1 MRSSAFGVHISALY
15 CVNLPSVGTWCEFDE
30 KTAAFGYHRAMSVQL
45 TADDLN
51 TAVHA
56 ALNAWNQIDG
66 TPQDRLEQLLLVQE
80 RRATMSEDLPVTLRL
95 ATNDILHTCLEE
107 LAMHDQTSA
116 NILTRRYL
124 DGETVQA
131 VANRTHLGR
140 DQYMRR
146 QRQAIR
152 ALTQIILNKEEAT
165 REHRA
170 REIESLLVPPS
181 YDTLFGIDDVR
192 QTLVELLLS
201 PEPPWV
207 VTLTGIG
214 GIGKSS
220 LANAAV
226 RQVIHHF
233 HYDHIIWLSLDPQ
246 LAKDE
251 NSPASSLSYAELMAQ
266 LAPLVSPH
274 MGPQTPAQQRD
285 LAIQQL
291 LKSFPHLV
299 VIDNLEVETDS
310 QLLTHLH
317 NLANPSKFLLTSRV
331 RPFSQIGAFNFP
343 VRELPTADAIAL
355 IRHQAHTIGQRQLA
369 QATDELLATIYTHV
383 GGNPLALKLIVGL
396 THDLSLPQ
404 IIEELTQVHLHE
416 VEHLYRHIYWQVWQ
430 QLSQDAKVLLEVMP
444 ISSDTGIV
452 QAQLQAIC
460 GLEAKQLV
468 NAIHEL
474 SQRSLLEVRGTPSE
488 RRYTIHSLTRTF
500 LHSEI
505 IHWPQDESR

>member
-1 MRSSAFGVHISALY
+1 M
-15 CVNLPSVGTWCEFDE
+15 D
-30 KTAAFGYHRAMSVQL
+30 VQL
-45 TADDLN
+45 AADELN

-56 ALNAWNQIDG
+56 ALNAWNQIEG
-66 TPQDRLEQLLLVQE
+66 TAQDRLEQLLLVQE
-80 RRATMSEDLPVTLRL
+80 RRAAMTEDLPVTLRL
-95 ATNDILHTCLEE
+95 ATNDVLHTCLEE
-107 LAMHDQTSA
+107 LALHDQTSA
-116 NILTRRYL
+116 NILTWRYL

-131 VANRTHLGR
+131 VANRVHLGR
-140 DQYMRR
+140 DQFMRR
-146 QRQAIR
+146 QRRAIS
-152 ALTQIILNKEEAT
+152 ALTQIILDKELAT
-165 REHRA
+165 RAARA

-181 YDTLFGIDDVR
+181 YDQLFGVNDAL
-192 QTLVELLLS
+192 QKLAALLLS

-220 LANAAV
+220 LANATV
-226 RQVIHHF
+226 RQVIRHF

-246 LAKDE
+246 
-251 NSPASSLSYAELMAQ
+251 PAEDQNLPAAPLSYADLMAQ

-274 MGPQTPAQQRD
+274 IGPQTPPQQRD
-285 LAIQQL
+285 LALQQL
-291 LKSFPHLV
+291 LKAFPHLV
-299 VIDNLEVETDS
+299 IIDNLEVATDS

-331 RPFSQIGAFNFP
+331 RPFSQVGAFNFP
-343 VRELPTADAIAL
+343 IRELPAADAIDL
-355 IRHQAHTIGQRQLA
+355 MRHQAQTIGQRQLA
-369 QATDELLATIYTHV
+369 QADDALLATIYERV
-383 GGNPLALKLIVGL
+383 GGNPLAIKLIVGL

-404 IIEELTQVHLHE
+404 IIEELTQVHLQE
-416 VEHLYRHIYWQVWQ
+416 VEQLYRHIYWQVWQ
-430 QLSQDAKVLLEVMP
+430 SLSQAAKVLLEVMP
-444 ISSDTGIV
+444 LSSDTGIV
-452 QAQLQAIC
+452 QAQMQAVS
-460 GLEAKQLV
+460 GLAEGQLV